1 MEFREFVATNKEL
14 NSQIIELADGGA
26 GLNKL
31 GILSPVMKF
40 WLVAMLVNLGAL
52 AVLF

>member
-1 MEFREFVATNKEL
+1 MEFREFIATNKEL
-14 NSQIIELADGGA
+14 DSHIVELADGGL
-26 GLNKL
+26 GFNKL

-40 WLVAMLVNLGAL
+40 WLVAMLVNLGVL